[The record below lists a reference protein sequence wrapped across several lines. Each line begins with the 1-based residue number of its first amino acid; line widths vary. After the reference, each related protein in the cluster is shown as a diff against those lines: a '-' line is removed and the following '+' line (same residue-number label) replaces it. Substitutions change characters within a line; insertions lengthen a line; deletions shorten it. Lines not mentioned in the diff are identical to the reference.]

1 MNQDIL
7 VFVETRDGNISK
19 VGLELLGEANKLNK
33 FNNKVIACLI
43 GYQLEEAVN
52 TLKTK
57 EVDEIYLIDDE
68 NFYKY
73 NTLNYASVLFDV
85 IKTINPNILLIG
97 ATSIGRDIA
106 PRLSARLNTGLTA
119 DCTRL
124 EIDEN
129 NKLLSTRPAFGG
141 NVYATI
147 VCANSLPQIST
158 VRPGVMLPVKDSSK
172 EKKVIEFKYNK
183 LPEQSIKLVKEVKDV
198 QKVELIE
205 ESKIL
210 VSFGRGIGS
219 PENMEK
225 GKELSRL
232 LKGTYS
238 CSRAL
243 VDEKRVEQVRQ
254 VGQTGKTVKPALY
267 LALGISGAIQHLVG
281 MENSEYIIAVNKDR
295 NAPIFNV
302 ADIGVVGDVNQ
313 ILPLLVKKVHEELE
327 NE

>member
-33 FNNKVIACLI
+33 YNNKVIACLI
-43 GYQLEEAVN
+43 GYQLEEAVK
-52 TLKTK
+52 TLKNK

-85 IKTINPNILLIG
+85 IKTVNPNILLIG
-97 ATSIGRDIA
+97 ATSIGRDLA

-147 VCANSLPQIST
+147 VCSNSLPQIST
-158 VRPGVMLPVKDSSK
+158 VRPGVMLPVKDSAK
-172 EKKVIEFKYNK
+172 ETKVIEFKYNK

-205 ESKIL
+205 DSKIL

-313 ILPLLVKKVHEELE
+313 ILPLLVKKVKEELE

>member
-33 FNNKVIACLI
+33 YNNKVIACLI
-43 GYQLEEAVN
+43 GYQLEEAVE

-85 IKTINPNILLIG
+85 IKTVNPNILLIG
-97 ATSIGRDIA
+97 ATSIGRDLA

-124 EIDEN
+124 EIHEN
-129 NKLLSTRPAFGG
+129 NKLLPTRPAFGG

-172 EKKVIEFKYNK
+172 ETKVIEFKYNK

-205 ESKIL
+205 DSKIL

-313 ILPLLVKKVHEELE
+313 ILPLLVKKVKEELE